1 MINKHLII
9 AGLVA
14 SAVLVT
20 GCKEDAKKQ
29 DDSTKIATTEQKVSY
44 LIGQNMAKSLQQ
56 NGVVLETESFLLA
69 VNDVKSGTPTRISEE
84 DGQKVMQEMQQKVM
98 AKKEEENKKLS
109 ETNLAEGKKFLDE
122 NKTKPG
128 VQVTASGLQYKVITE
143 GTGVKP
149 KTTDTVSVHYVGK
162 LVNGTEFDSSRKHGD
177 QPVTFEVGGV
187 IPGWTEALQLMPQ
200 GSKWELYIPSEL
212 AYGPAGTGP
221 IPAAATLIFE
231 VELLEVKAAS
241 AAAKVAP
248 AAPATAKPAK
258 K

>member
-20 GCKEDAKKQ
+20 GCKGKEEPKKQ
-29 DDSTKIATTEQKVSY
+29 DDSTKIVTTEQKVSY

-56 NGVVLETESFLLA
+56 NGVVLETDSFLLA
-69 VNDVKSGTPTRISEE
+69 VSDVKSNTPTRISEE

-98 AKKEEENKKLS
+98 AKKEEENKKAS
-109 ETNLAEGKKFLDE
+109 ETNIAEGKKFLEE

-128 VQVTASGLQYKVITE
+128 VQVTATGLQYKVITE

-149 KTTDTVSVHYVGK
+149 KATDTVTVHYLGK

-200 GSKWELYIPSEL
+200 GSKWELYIPSDL

-231 VELLEVKAAS
+231 VELLEVKAAP

-248 AAPATAKPAK
+248 AK
-258 K
+258 KK